1 VAARPPGGGTRSLIE
16 IPFDPDLVI
25 GSARIAWHSI
35 FAFVGMLIGGGL
47 SIRLSRY
54 FFRDERIYP
63 FAFAVI
69 AGGYIAARIAHIAD
83 NWSSFE
89 GDVGRMISGG
99 AGIATMGA
107 PIGST
112 IAALIACRWLRLPRG
127 FMFDITVIGIALG
140 EAIAR
145 IGDVINGEHHGTPCS
160 GLPWCVRYT
169 SPNTLGQN
177 SLTHPIGLY
186 DGLLMLA
193 TFVVLYVVWRR
204 IRGQAP
210 ESRIYWGYLL
220 LLGAGR
226 FFESF
231 LREDPVVALGLQE
244 AQLLGAAYA
253 VAGGVMLVVL
263 NMRTKHAKNPPKP
276 LHNRVS
282 GR

>member
-1 VAARPPGGGTRSLIE
+1 VIDL
-16 IPFDPDLVI
+16 PFDPDLVI
-25 GSARIAWHSI
+25 GSVRIAWHSI

-47 SIRLSRY
+47 SIRLARY
-54 FFRDERIYP
+54 FFRDDRIYP

-69 AGGYIAARIAHIAD
+69 LGGYIAARIAHIAD
-83 NWSSFE
+83 NWASFE
-89 GDVGRMISGG
+89 GDVGKMISAGG
-99 AGIATMGA
+99 GIATMGA

-112 IAALIACRWLRLPRG
+112 VAALIACRWLRLPRG

-169 SPNTLGQN
+169 DPHTLGQ
-177 SLTHPIGLY
+177 TTYVHPIGIY
-186 DGLLMLA
+186 DLLLMA
-193 TFVVLYVVWRR
+193 VTFVVLFVVWRR
-204 IRGQAP
+204 IRGHAP

-220 LLGAGR
+220 MLGAGR

-231 LREDPVVALGLQE
+231 LREDPVIALGLQE
-244 AQLLGAAYA
+244 AHLLGAAYA
-253 VAGGVMLVVL
+253 LAGGTMLVVL
-263 NMRTKHAKNPPKP
+263 NMRTKQAKFPPKP
-276 LHNRVS
+276 LHNPVS

>member
-1 VAARPPGGGTRSLIE
+1 MIE
-16 IPFDPDLVI
+16 IRFDPDLVI
-25 GSARIAWHSI
+25 GSFRVAWHSV
-35 FAFVGMLIGGGL
+35 FAFVGMLVGGFF

-63 FAFAVI
+63 FAIAVI
-69 AGGYIAARIAHIAD
+69 VGGYTAARIAHIAD
-83 NWSSFE
+83 NWASFE
-89 GDVGRMISGG
+89 GDVGKMISAGG
-99 AGIATMGA
+99 GIATMGA

-112 IAALIACRWLRLPRG
+112 IAALFACRWLRLPRG

-145 IGDVINGEHHGTPCS
+145 IGDIVNGEHHGTPCS

-169 SPNTLGQN
+169 SPNTLGQA
-177 SLTHPIGLY
+177 TPVHPIGIY
-186 DGLLMLA
+186 DGLLMA
-193 TFVVLYVVWRR
+193 VTFVVLFLAWRR

-220 LLGAGR
+220 MLGAGR

-231 LREDPVVALGLQE
+231 VREDPVIAFGLQE
-244 AQLLGAAYA
+244 AHFLGAAYA
-253 VAGGVMLVVL
+253 VAGGIMLVLL
-263 NMRTKHAKNPPKP
+263 NVRTKRPVIPPKP

-282 GR
+282 ER